1 MGPGVPAAGQRSR
14 LPLPGSADGSALAA
28 IVALALVLFPR
39 AVFRGEAFYERDVHL
54 VWHPQVEAFVRAIAS
69 GSWPVWDPFLSFGH
83 PLLANP
89 HTQVLYP
96 FTWLNL
102 LLPPWTVYTLFVVA
116 HSAFA
121 GVGLYFL
128 ARRLRLSRPAA
139 LLAAAC
145 WMASGPFVSLAN
157 MWIQLGGASW
167 IPWVFL
173 ATSHALASRRAIH
186 VVLWGG
192 AVALQLFAGSP
203 DMSLMTVGAVA
214 AWTLWAVR
222 PRTRGGPPDVGA
234 LVTAAVAG
242 AFALVLSAALWLPA
256 LDLTRRSARW
266 SLESAPRGVW
276 SVHPLG
282 LAEVFSPVPLT
293 DLPISAAL
301 RGWLYDGGVPLI
313 HSLYLGVP
321 ALALVAAAL
330 GGAASRARTAALA
343 VLAAAAVFAL
353 GRNTPLYEIA
363 VALVPPLRV
372 LRFPSKAMAVVAFA
386 WALLA
391 GVGFERWK
399 GTVAI
404 SRRRWLS
411 TVVGPVAWLAL
422 LGAALAILL
431 RWWPGLFGHVLFPEQ
446 VLSSSGA
453 DALAPV
459 SLRVAVTASLAAA
472 VAAAGMIRL
481 SRPRAAAAVA
491 AVVAGLSILDLAAAG
506 IRVNPTVPVPFY
518 KFRPPILDAVRQD
531 DLSRLYVYR
540 YPFLAATSPNGSGTD
555 DPYRIALYPPGLS
568 FDAARTLAARLYL
581 TPPVGGC
588 WDLFGS
594 YEPDLIGLYP
604 AHVAELVRWMEQAE
618 GTPAYARFLRLGAV
632 RHVSA
637 LRRHGGFEE
646 LDAKGLYPS
655 LLARPILLLE
665 VPGALPRTYAV
676 GTARAA
682 AGDRARQILID
693 PQFDPA
699 REVVLPETPLDAGPR
714 FSGKSRVVAFTPDR
728 VTVEAELSAP
738 GIVVLVDTY
747 DPGWKATVDGRPAP
761 LLKANVAFRGVKVP
775 AGKHVIEQVYRP
787 WTVVYGLGAT
797 AFAILIGLGLAV
809 SDRLGIRWGRTR
821 RATARSNTSEV

>member
-1 MGPGVPAAGQRSR
+1 
-14 LPLPGSADGSALAA
+14 LALAA
-28 IVALALVLFPR
+28 IVALALLLFPR

-69 GSWPVWDPFLSFGH
+69 GSWPVWNPFLSFGH

-121 GVGLYFL
+121 GAGVYLL
-128 ARRLRLSRPAA
+128 AQRLGLSRPSA
-139 LLAAAC
+139 LVAAAF
-145 WMASGPFVSLAN
+145 WMASGPFLSLAN

-173 ATSHALASRRAIH
+173 ATSHVLASGRAIH
-186 VVLWGG
+186 IVLWGG

-203 DMSLMTVGAVA
+203 DMSLMTLGAVA
-214 AWTLWAVR
+214 AWTLWSVR
-222 PRTRGGPPDVGA
+222 PRTPGGPPDVRG
-234 LVTAAVAG
+234 VVKAATAG
-242 AFALVLSAALWLPA
+242 AFALVLSSALWLPA

-282 LAEVFSPVPLT
+282 LAEIFAPVPLT
-293 DLPISAAL
+293 DLPIDAAL
-301 RGWLYDGGVPLI
+301 RERLYDGGVPLI

-330 GGAASRARTAALA
+330 GGAASRARAAALA

-353 GRNTPLYEIA
+353 GRNTPLYELA
-363 VALVPPLRV
+363 VALLPPLRV

-399 GTVAI
+399 GTDAI
-404 SRRRWLS
+404 SRRRWLL
-411 TVVGPVAWLAL
+411 TVVGPVATLAMA
-422 LGAALAILL
+422 GAAIAILA
-431 RWWPGLFGHVLFPEQ
+431 RWRPGLFGPALLPEQ
-446 VLSSSGA
+446 VLSSSWG

-459 SLRVAVTASLAAA
+459 SMRMALTASLAAA
-472 VAAAGMIRL
+472 VAGAGMIRL
-481 SRPRAAAAVA
+481 LRPRAATVVA
-491 AVVAGLSILDLAAAG
+491 GVVAGLSIFDLAAAG
-506 IRVNPTVPVPFY
+506 IRVNPTVPVRFY
-518 KFRPPILDAVRQD
+518 KFRPPILDAVRPD

-540 YPFLAATSPNGSGTD
+540 YPFLAASSPSGPGVD
-555 DPYRIALYPPGLS
+555 DPYRIARQPPGLS

-646 LDAKGLYPS
+646 LDATGLYPS

-665 VPGALPRTYAV
+665 VPGAVPRTYAV

-682 AGDRARQILID
+682 VGDRARQTLID
-693 PQFDPA
+693 PRFDPA
-699 REVVLPETPLDAGPR
+699 REVVLPETALDAGPR

-728 VTVEAELSAP
+728 VKVEAELSEP

-761 LLKANVAFRGVKVP
+761 LLRANVAFRGVKVP

-787 WTVVYGLGAT
+787 WTVIYGLLGSAC
-797 AFAILIGLGLAV
+797 AALAGLAV
-809 SDRLGIRWGRTR
+809 VLRSALR
-821 RATARSNTSEV
+821 RSR